1 MRARFLML
9 VLAFAVT
16 LPACGYKTPLS
27 LPKPKPDAT
36 APKPA
41 PTPAPASTTDTV
53 KPETK

>member
-9 VLAFAVT
+9 AVAFAVT

-27 LPKPKPDAT
+27 LPKPKPDAA

-41 PTPAPASTTDTV
+41 PAPAATPEAV
-53 KPETK
+53 KPESK

>member
-9 VLAFAVT
+9 ALAFVVT

-27 LPKPKPDAT
+27 LPKPKPDTA
-36 APKPA
+36 APK
-41 PTPAPASTTDTV
+41 PTPAPVATPETV

>member
-9 VLAFAVT
+9 AVAFAVT

-27 LPKPKPDAT
+27 LPKPKPDAA

-41 PTPAPASTTDTV
+41 PAPASTPDAI
-53 KPETK
+53 KSETK

>member
-9 VLAFAVT
+9 ALAFAVT

-41 PTPAPASTTDTV
+41 PPPAPASTTDTV

>member
-1 MRARFLML
+1 MRTRFLML
-9 VLAFAVT
+9 ALAFAVT

-36 APKPA
+36 APKLA

>member
-1 MRARFLML
+1 MRVRFLML
-9 VLAFAVT
+9 ALAFAVT

-27 LPKPKPDAT
+27 LPKPKPDAV

-41 PTPAPASTTDTV
+41 PTPAPASTPDTV

>member
-9 VLAFAVT
+9 ALAFAVT

-36 APKPA
+36 EPK
-41 PTPAPASTTDTV
+41 PASTTDTV